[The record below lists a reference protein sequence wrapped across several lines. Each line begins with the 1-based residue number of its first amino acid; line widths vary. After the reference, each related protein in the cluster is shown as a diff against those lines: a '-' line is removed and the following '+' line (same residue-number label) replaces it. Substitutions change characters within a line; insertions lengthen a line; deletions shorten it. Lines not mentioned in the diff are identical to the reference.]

1 MSDQIEIGSFPQRSA
16 SERFVLLFLL
26 GLSCFIFVARLHTY
40 NEPVEHDIT
49 TAAVIANEMRA
60 GRHYYSEVWENKPPA
75 VHIANVIAQDLFGYG
90 RGSIY
95 ALNVGLSIIDRTSA
109 IAE

>member
-1 MSDQIEIGSFPQRSA
+1 MTNPIAKAFSLQGEPTQRFA
-16 SERFVLLFLL
+16 LLFLL
-26 GLSCFIFVARLHTY
+26 GLSCFIAFARFHTY
-40 NEPVEHDIT
+40 DEPVEHDIT
-49 TAAVIANEMRA
+49 TAAVIANEVRA

-95 ALNVGLSIIDRTSA
+95 ALNVALSIITLLGVYV
-109 IAE
+109 